1 MIFQRQQ
8 YIDKQTAVRSNGL
21 VNMIGCNKRL
31 DYLCI
36 KFITN
41 NKSSN
46 L

>member
-8 YIDKQTAVRSNGL
+8 YIDNWIAGRNGL

>member
-1 MIFQRQQ
+1 MIFQRKQ
-8 YIDKQTAVRSNGL
+8 YIDKLIAGRSNGL
-21 VNMIGCNKRL
+21 VNIIGCNKRL

-41 NKSSN
+41 NTSSN

>member
-8 YIDKQTAVRSNGL
+8 YIDNWIAGRSNGL
-21 VNMIGCNKRL
+21 VNIIGCNKRL

>member
-8 YIDKQTAVRSNGL
+8 YIDKLIAGRSNGL
-21 VNMIGCNKRL
+21 VNIIGCNKRS
-31 DYLCI
+31 DCLCI